1 MGGKYQAKAP
11 VWLSEVPLLSFRM
24 ALSSWWMT
32 QDCLWP
38 LHHDHQ
44 LSGVTHRAAI
54 KQISS
59 LPSAS
64 CRTGQAQNPQKG
76 SLSKSSKANTILQS
90 LRSEGGNG
98 VLLRNAG
105 FNKITKL
112 VKLVHQFK
120 LKRTSLKFCA
130 MPQSIHMVV
139 SPLLQTTNSN
149 TFDKLES
156 SPVQPFRKAYPT

>member
-1 MGGKYQAKAP
+1 MII
-11 VWLSEVPLLSFRM
+11 
-24 ALSSWWMT
+24 SSLES
-32 QDCLWP
+32 Q
-38 LHHDHQ
+38 
-44 LSGVTHRAAI
+44 VTHRAAI

-64 CRTGQAQNPQKG
+64 CRTGQAQNLQKR

-149 TFDKLES
+149 TFDKLEP